1 LYNFADLL
9 GRKFNITT
17 FKINCQI
24 HLGGGGSITLVSD
37 KNCLKKGLTAFLVGA
52 SGVPRLDKS
61 IPIFASLFDS

>member
-9 GRKFNITT
+9 GRKFKITT

-24 HLGGGGSITLVSD
+24 HLGGGGSMTRVSD

-52 SGVPRLDKS
+52 SGVPRLDKR
-61 IPIFASLFDS
+61 IPIFGLSPDS